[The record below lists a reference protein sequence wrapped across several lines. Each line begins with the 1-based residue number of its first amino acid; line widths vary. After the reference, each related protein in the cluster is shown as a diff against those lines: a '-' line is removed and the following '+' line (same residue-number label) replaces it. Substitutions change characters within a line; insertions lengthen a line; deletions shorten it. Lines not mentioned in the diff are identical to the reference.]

1 MPSLESISAPS
12 ILIYNIAKA
21 KKDNLEHEKKKRKM
35 IELVDD
41 VNWRE
46 EVCLWYVQQKS
57 VFLPI
62 DDDTQW
68 LHSNTYAKY
77 QTKKMK
83 Y

>member
-21 KKDNLEHEKKKRKM
+21 KKDNLEHEKKRKM